1 MTFRALVLDQTDDT
15 QSASVQTLDDDALP
29 DGDVTVDVE
38 WSSLNYKDGMVLGGV
53 GRLVRTFPHVP
64 GVDLAGTVVA
74 SESDRFAPGDRVVC
88 TGFHVGERW
97 WGGYAQRA
105 RVRSEWLVAVPDSLT
120 TRQTMEIGTAGLTA
134 MLCVDTLERAGLR
147 PDAGPVLCTGAAGGV
162 GTYAVHV
169 MARLGYAV
177 TASTGRPET
186 ERYLRDI
193 GAAAVIG
200 RDEIADP
207 PAKPLLSERWAGCV
221 DAVGGATLAHV
232 LAEMRYGAAV
242 AACGNTA
249 GNDLPA
255 SVLPFILRSVRL
267 LGVDSV
273 VVPAAQ
279 RAPQWQRLGELV
291 DAAFLGAATSVIGL
305 DELPDAGARILAGQV
320 RGRVLVDTSR

>member
-1 MTFRALVLDQTDDT
+1 
-15 QSASVQTLDDDALP
+15 
-29 DGDVTVDVE
+29 
-38 WSSLNYKDGMVLGGV
+38 
-53 GRLVRTFPHVP
+53 
-64 GVDLAGTVVA
+64 
-74 SESDRFAPGDRVVC
+74 
-88 TGFHVGERW
+88 
-97 WGGYAQRA
+97 
-105 RVRSEWLVAVPDSLT
+105 
-120 TRQTMEIGTAGLTA
+120 
-134 MLCVDTLERAGLR
+134 
-147 PDAGPVLCTGAAGGV
+147 VLCTGAAGGV

-186 ERYLRDI
+186 AQYLHDI
-193 GAAAVIG
+193 GATEVIG

-232 LAEMRYGAAV
+232 LAEMRYGSAV

-291 DAAFLGAATSVIGL
+291 DAEFLGAATSVIGL